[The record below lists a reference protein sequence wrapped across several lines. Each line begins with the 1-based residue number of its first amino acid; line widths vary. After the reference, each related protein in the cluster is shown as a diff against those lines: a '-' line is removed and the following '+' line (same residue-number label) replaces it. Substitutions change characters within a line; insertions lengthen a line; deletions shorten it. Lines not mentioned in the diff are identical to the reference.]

1 MKFGIIVDTNNV
13 HIDGSARIPR
23 REFGPVLDEIAAL
36 YPECQV
42 LQKRS
47 RYSLKC
53 EWAVHNFLYNLGI
66 LRSRTGA
73 VDLDFPADQP
83 EWLYMVLGTVAFLF
97 IK

>member
-1 MKFGIIVDTNNV
+1 MAHYYVYTNNIHV
-13 HIDGSARIPR
+13 EDSARIPR

-53 EWAVHNFLYNLGI
+53 EWAVHNLLYNLGVY
-66 LRSRTGA
+66 RKRTRD
-73 VDLDFPADQP
+73 VDLDYPSDQP
-83 EWLYMVLGTVAFLF
+83 EWLYKLLGSVALLM